1 MWCWHMTTQVKEQ
14 IIIDGQK
21 YPLLNALSLPE
32 DDSIIQHKKGV
43 IETSSNCWR
52 GYVGTWEIKADTLY
66 LIDFSSGKYDVLVNL
81 PILADWI
88 SGTAKVATG
97 EVKDSSSWNIE
108 TYETETHLTF
118 ENGQKSIEE
127 NYKNGKLNGE
137 WLAWYDNGK
146 QKTRGNYLD
155 GKKDGDWMHLWEDG
169 CPLITLWKNGED
181 ITYENGTPF

>member
-21 YPLLNALSLPE
+21 YPLLNAMSLPE

-97 EVKDSSSWNIE
+97 EVKDSSSWDIE

-155 GKKDGDWMHLWEDG
+155 GKKDGAWMHLWEDG
-169 CPLITLWKNGED
+169 CPLITLWKNGEN
-181 ITYENGTPF
+181 ITYENDIPF

>member
-21 YPLLNALSLPE
+21 YPLLNAMSLPE

-88 SGTAKVATG
+88 SGTAKVVTG
-97 EVKDSSSWNIE
+97 EVKDSSSWDIE

-155 GKKDGDWMHLWEDG
+155 GKKDGAWTHLWEDG
-169 CPLITLWKNGED
+169 CPLITLWKNGEN
-181 ITYENGTPF
+181 ITYKNDTPF

>member
-21 YPLLNALSLPE
+21 YPLLNAMSLPE

-88 SGTAKVATG
+88 SGTAKIAIG
-97 EVKDSSSWNIE
+97 EVKDSSSWDIE

-155 GKKDGDWMHLWEDG
+155 GKKDGAWTHLWEDG
-169 CPLITLWKNGED
+169 CPLITLWKNGEN
-181 ITYENGTPF
+181 ITYKNDTPF

>member
-21 YPLLNALSLPE
+21 YPLLNAMSLPE

-52 GYVGTWEIKADTLY
+52 GYVGTWEIKDDMLY
-66 LIDFSSGKYDVLVNL
+66 LVDFSSGKYDVLVNL

-97 EVKDSSSWNIE
+97 EVKANSSWDIE
-108 TYETETHLTF
+108 TYETEMHLTF
-118 ENGQKSIEE
+118 
-127 NYKNGKLNGE
+127 KNGLIV
-137 WLAWYDNGK
+137 
-146 QKTRGNYLD
+146 KTEN
-155 GKKDGDWMHLWEDG
+155 
-169 CPLITLWKNGED
+169 IKN
-181 ITYENGTPF
+181 N

>member
-97 EVKDSSSWNIE
+97 EVKDSSSWDIE

-155 GKKDGDWMHLWEDG
+155 GKKDGAWTHLWEDG
-169 CPLITLWKNGED
+169 CPLITLWKNGEN
-181 ITYENGTPF
+181 ITYENDIPF

>member
-21 YPLLNALSLPE
+21 YPLLNAMSLPE

-52 GYVGTWEIKADTLY
+52 GYVGTWEIKDDTLY
-66 LIDFSSGKYDVLVNL
+66 LVDFSSGKYDVLVNL

-97 EVKDSSSWNIE
+97 EVKDSSSWDIE

-155 GKKDGDWMHLWEDG
+155 GKKDGAWTHLWEDG
-169 CPLITLWKNGED
+169 CPLITLWKNGEN
-181 ITYENGTPF
+181 ITYENDIPF